1 MINMEN
7 KYFLAAVLLIVGIYD
22 MSFYY
27 NRRHQPNNQKG
38 LKAYLIFG
46 VILFAAGILALFR

>member
-1 MINMEN
+1 MEN
-7 KYFLAAVLLIVGIYD
+7 KYFLVAVLLIVGIYD